1 LSVLRRGVQKYPRSS
16 SLLVCFGEVLSQ
28 VGDPA
33 GALQSYLK
41 ASRLEPGHPMPYLNA
56 SRVYQQLNQMQLA
69 KLHMKRALQLDD
81 ALSLTLVDIAQYKIQ
96 QNKKQSLLLTT
107 PQHSA
112 PGTSSC
118 SSSLGTSVHHQEDQ
132 QPISIDNLVDEM
144 SVTEILD
151 YALSQA
157 RHVSE
162 ILDIFTAKQIAT
174 FYQDLQDKG
183 LVSCIV

>member
-1 LSVLRRGVQKYPRSS
+1 M
-16 SLLVCFGEVLSQ
+16 SQ

-33 GALQSYLK
+33 GALQSFLK
-41 ASRLEPGHPMPYLNA
+41 ASQLEPGHPMPYLNA

-69 KLHMKRALQLDD
+69 KLHMKKALQLDD
-81 ALSLTLVDIAQYKIQ
+81 SLSLTLVDIAQFKIQ
-96 QNKKQSLLLTT
+96 QNKKQSLLTN
-107 PQHSA
+107 QHSA
-112 PGTSSC
+112 PSISSC
-118 SSSLGTSVHHQEDQ
+118 SSSLGASNHQEDDQ
-132 QPISIDNLVDEM
+132 QISIDNLVDEL
-144 SVTEILD
+144 SVPEILD

>member
-1 LSVLRRGVQKYPRSS
+1 VQKYPRSA
-16 SLLVCFGEVLSQ
+16 SLLVCYGEVLSQ

-33 GALQSYLK
+33 GALESYLK
-41 ASRLEPGHPMPYLNA
+41 ASQLEPGHPMPYLNA

-69 KLHMKRALQLDD
+69 KLHMKKALQLDD

-96 QNKKQSLLLTT
+96 QNKKQSLLTQ
-107 PQHSA
+107 PSA
-112 PGTSSC
+112 PSTSSC
-118 SSSLGTSVHHQEDQ
+118 SSLGASNHQQDQ
-132 QPISIDNLVDEM
+132 SGGQPISIDNLIDEM
-144 SVTEILD
+144 SVPEILD

-162 ILDIFTAKQIAT
+162 ILDIFTAKQIAS
-174 FYQDLQDKG
+174 FYQDLQEKG